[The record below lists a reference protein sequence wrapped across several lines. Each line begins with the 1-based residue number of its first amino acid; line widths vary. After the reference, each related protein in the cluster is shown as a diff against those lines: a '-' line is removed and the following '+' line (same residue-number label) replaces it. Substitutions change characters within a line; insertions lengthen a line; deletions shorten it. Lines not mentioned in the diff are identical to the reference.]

1 VFIAVTDQLN
11 APQFRRGKIVVKM
24 ARLYFGRW
32 QGANYENS
40 RFVDKS
46 QEIEAVVHPQ
56 GDERTGL
63 KKGAEISPFL
73 IVKI

>member
-1 VFIAVTDQLN
+1 MPTN
-11 APQFRRGKIVVKM
+11 SGGGKLLLKW
-24 ARLYFGRW
+24 LDLLFWRW
-32 QGANYENS
+32 QGADYENC

-63 KKGAEISPFL
+63 KKGAEISPFFNC
-73 IVKI
+73 

>member
-1 VFIAVTDQLN
+1 
-11 APQFRRGKIVVKM
+11 M